1 MFDIN
6 LLNDPGLQTDSS
18 IPKIDSNIESD
29 ISKKKNSGKNKEE
42 VVPKKEH
49 ANYYLISLV
58 IICILSI
65 SSIGYYFFGDFNI
78 KDFQAETRDVPIQ
91 EIFNILDK
99 YENID
104 IDNIDF
110 SNFNF
115 SVVLNISKGKLFYL
129 LLDDLAKEL
138 EEDVKGYHVNNTY
151 NISIQLPWDIDKENK
166 SRIEFLNEKI
176 SGSKLDVKTEIYKEK
191 LIMVSDFKNIIKILK
206 LINDLNMIN
215 RFSISIDDIES
226 LPNGIKLYQAIIT

>member
-42 VVPKKEH
+42 VVPKKEY

-78 KDFQAETRDVPIQ
+78 QDFQAETRDVPIQ

-110 SNFNF
+110 SNFSF

-138 EEDVKGYHVNNTY
+138 EENVKGYHINNTY